1 MSALRVAM
9 LAPVFWPEVRRG
21 GERMVHEL
29 SRELIVRGHQP
40 RVICGGRRPGMGL
53 EEGVPVLRVPRGP
66 EGRLSRRELEL
77 YLTHLPGSYA
87 AIRLGHY
94 DVAHAWFAPDAT
106 VAARWKRHTGRPAI
120 FSHLGIP
127 DHVGLMDK
135 RRRLQ
140 LTLDAVQGCD
150 VSVALGKYAA
160 SQFRR
165 WLGIEVPVI
174 PPPVDVKHFRPQ
186 AERTEHPTVICAA
199 SPETPSKRV
208 PLLVRAFA
216 QVRRRHPRAQLW
228 INRPGDPVLG
238 ASLEHRET
246 GIELVD
252 LDDRDQLAL
261 RYAQAWVS
269 ALPSQGEA
277 FGLVLAEALAC
288 GTPGVGTDMAG
299 IPEVLNRPEIGR
311 LFSGGE
317 DELARALLEAIELA
331 RDPATAQACRARAC
345 ELSTERCA
353 EAYERLYRELLDR
366 A

>member
-1 MSALRVAM
+1 M
-9 LAPVFWPEVRRG
+9 
-21 GERMVHEL
+21 
-29 SRELIVRGHQP
+29 
-40 RVICGGRRPGMGL
+40 
-53 EEGVPVLRVPRGP
+53 LRVPRGP
-66 EGRLSRRELEL
+66 EGRLTRRELEL

-94 DVAHAWFAPDAT
+94 DIAHAWFAPDAV
-106 VAARWKRHTGRPAI
+106 VAVRWKRHTGRPAI

-127 DHVGLMDK
+127 DHIGLMDK

-150 VSVALGKYAA
+150 ASVALGEYAA

-165 WLGIEVPVI
+165 WLGVEVPVI
-174 PPPVDVKHFRPQ
+174 PPPVDVEHFRPRG
-186 AERTEHPTVICAA
+186 ERTEHPTVICAA
-199 SPETPSKRV
+199 SAETPSKRV
-208 PLLVRAFA
+208 PMLVRAFA
-216 QVRRRHPRAQLW
+216 QVRRVHPEARLW
-228 INRPGDPVLG
+228 INRPRDPALG
-238 ASLEHRET
+238 VSLEDPKN
-246 GIELVD
+246 GVELVD
-252 LDDRDQLAL
+252 LDDRDELAR
-261 RYAQAWVS
+261 RYARAWVS

-311 LFSGGE
+311 LFSGGQ

-331 RDPATAQACRARAC
+331 RDKATAGACRARAC

-353 EAYERLYRELLDR
+353 EAYERLYRELLAR